1 MSQKPLK
8 TGLQQAT
15 CTLVAECL
23 VRALQYLSTAD
34 SKIRAEAHNWPSG
47 KTLPGAGQGDRRGC
61 DHPL

>member
-34 SKIRAEAHNWPSG
+34 SKIQVWVIPTNEELAIARD
-47 KTLPGAGQGDRRGC
+47 TLEIATNK
-61 DHPL
+61 